1 MHTIQNTQHIARI
14 HWFIVQVCI
23 PKLLCAFKHIFVCL
37 CPRGCACLSARVCS
51 YMQPEYTYTCMH
63 ARTHTHAHAASS
75 HTHVHVHSHGI
86 HGYMHT
92 NRRTHMRTCITEL
105 QACTLACMRA
115 NAGVMTDGSIKSLG
129 FPLTFYQVKSS
140 LHLALMSPIV
150 HKASTSMMC
159 ASCSYAGAKP
169 TPPCAGASSSS
180 LLLPKV
186 RPLWLWSPPPK
197 PQKFRNSWVMN
208 SR

>member
-1 MHTIQNTQHIARI
+1 MCIQAHIRVSVPAWLCVLECTRVLVHATRVHI
-14 HWFIVQVCI
+14 H
-23 PKLLCAFKHIFVCL
+23 
-37 CPRGCACLSARVCS
+37 
-51 YMQPEYTYTCMH
+51 MH
-63 ARTHTHAHAASS
+63 ARTHTHTHAHAASS